1 MLEKLK
7 EKGVN
12 VDLIQRIPSGF
23 LSIIMIL
30 FVVIASI
37 FSNNWSDF
45 ILYSGM
51 LVAWMIGVFFG
62 FKIFL
67 NRLEQIDE

>member
-1 MLEKLK
+1 MLDKLR

-23 LSIIMIL
+23 LSILMIF
-30 FVVIASI
+30 FVLIAGVT
-37 FSNNWSDF
+37 SNNWSDF
-45 ILYSGM
+45 IIYTGM

-62 FKIFL
+62 FKVLL
-67 NRLEQIDE
+67 NRMQDE